1 MARPRKSKE
10 PPKQGPPIAF
20 RAGPDL
26 SQLVAGFAEE
36 RRVSIH
42 EMFKNLAA
50 LAAVGLDLR
59 YYELMAELAGR
70 MSGLNP
76 FVRAVLQIRDALLAA
91 ARVEPRYEYDPAR
104 TVFVI
109 DTVRGKIALAGGS
122 LNTEVVRSLYARLGM
137 QAPGTD
143 AGGTASEEP
152 EFHSTDFGRQKE
164 APKVRINRT

>member
-26 SQLVAGFAEE
+26 SQLVAGFAQS

-42 EMFKNLAA
+42 ETFKNLAA
-50 LAAVGLDLR
+50 LAAVELDLR
-59 YYELMAELAGR
+59 YYDLVAELAGR
-70 MSGLNP
+70 LNGLNP

-91 ARVEPRYEYDPAR
+91 AQVDPRYAVDPVR
-104 TVFVI
+104 TLFVI
-109 DTVRGKIALAGGS
+109 DTIRGKVAVSGGS
-122 LNTEVVRSLYARLGM
+122 LSVEVEHSLLARVGIR
-137 QAPGTD
+137 
-143 AGGTASEEP
+143 AGGTVAGEATSEEP

-164 APKVRINRT
+164 APKVKINRT